1 MEILKQSGPPR
12 PMALTFQAAARI
24 APGRPTMKS
33 SGYGAA
39 GDKSPL
45 NGGAFDV
52 PGDKPDFIG
61 CCFVARALH
70 ARAGGLGSEP
80 TYRLCVTKCQILVTL
95 GSCARESAAWEP
107 SLLSFLSTE
116 GSKVS

>member
-80 TYRLCVTKCQILVTL
+80 TYRLCVTKMPNFSDI
-95 GSCARESAAWEP
+95 R
-107 SLLSFLSTE
+107 LLRPRIGGVGAVFA
-116 GSKVS
+116 